1 MMRVIQLAVACVAV
15 LVASAGQVQAGLITN
30 GGFETGDFTGWT
42 ATSNVGGG
50 IIELVPWTVSGSGGG
65 FFLNSSP
72 NSGGFSAYN
81 GFDGGAGLEYRLY
94 QDVSI
99 DASSATLTTNHR
111 IVYLGDGTSSLDRI
125 FEINVLDTSDVL
137 LANLYTSSTTM
148 NGAPF
153 TDTGWLNNSLD
164 LSSFIGSTIR
174 LEFFQS
180 IPESYTGPAHL
191 ELDDISLSAAVPEP
205 SSLTL
210 FGIGACVAGI
220 GACRRRRRQKQQQ
233 ATS

>member
-15 LVASAGQVQAGLITN
+15 LVASAGQVQAGIITN

-137 LANLYTSSTTM
+137 
-148 NGAPF
+148 
-153 TDTGWLNNSLD
+153 
-164 LSSFIGSTIR
+164 
-174 LEFFQS
+174 
-180 IPESYTGPAHL
+180 
-191 ELDDISLSAAVPEP
+191 
-205 SSLTL
+205 
-210 FGIGACVAGI
+210 
-220 GACRRRRRQKQQQ
+220 
-233 ATS
+233 